1 MKAQIYSI
9 ISVEEALACIEA
21 GADHIGVLVTEPG
34 VECPCPATMKTAKD
48 IFDAIGDKAVKV
60 LIPGSEDEQQILEY
74 IKGTGPDIV
83 HLSGA
88 YKSNPEFVKKV
99 KELDPKLK
107 IMQAIGVI
115 GKESVEEAKMRA
127 PYADLLLLDTMIPN
141 EQGGIGAVGVPHD
154 WSLDKEIV
162 DSVDIPVIIAGGLGP
177 DNVVDAI
184 RTVRPYGVDSLTKTS
199 IKDEN
204 GKLLCKDIELV
215 REFCRLAHSD
225 I

>member
-9 ISVEEALACIEA
+9 ISVEEGLACIEA
-21 GADHIGVLVTEPG
+21 GADHIGVLVQQEG
-34 VECPCPATMKTAKD
+34 WDCPCAASIDTAKA

-60 LIPGSEDEQQILEY
+60 LIPATNEEDLIIDFVL
-74 IKGTGPDIV
+74 KTGPDVV

-88 YKSNPEFVKKV
+88 YKSNPAFVKKLKTV
-99 KELDPKLK
+99 DPNIK

-115 GKESVEEAKMRA
+115 GKESVDEAHKLA

-141 EQGGIGAVGVPHD
+141 SHGGIGAIGKPHD

-162 DSVDIPVIIAGGLGP
+162 DSVSIPVIIAGGLGP

-204 GKLLCKDIELV
+204 GKLLCKDIEKV
-215 REFCRLAHSD
+215 REFCKLAHSE